1 MHVSV
6 FADLEG
12 AFGIWRMRQCR
23 TGTAEWQYGRECLT
37 ADVNAV
43 VQGAFDGGADRV
55 TVKDTHDTG
64 FNCIRPGLD
73 PRVQYVGGHYIRP
86 TFFGDLSDVDLVLYV
101 AIHAASGT
109 EGAFFPHTHYG
120 VFARFLLNGEP
131 IGEMDLYGGVLGEL
145 GVPIGFVSGEDVAVQ
160 QARQALPWVRAV
172 DVDKCEQTYVGNEG
186 APDVLREGRQ
196 RLTEAAA
203 AAVLAAST
211 MQPLVHEGPLRFETV
226 FRSEALARKFNTWDF
241 ERDGATVRFEAS
253 NMTEGFEALN
263 KLTFF
268 PRRIYPVRGVVLALA
283 RQVYSARSRYFVS
296 HPNREGAPDPC
307 RKD

>member
-64 FNCIRPGLD
+64 FNCIRAWLD
-73 PRVQYVGGHYIRP
+73 PRVRYVGGHYIRP
-86 TFFGDLSDVDLVLYV
+86 TFFGDLRDVDLVLYV

-120 VFARFLLNGEP
+120 VFSRFLLNGEP

-145 GVPIGFVSGEDVAVQ
+145 GIPIGFVSGEAVAVR
-160 QARQALPWVRAV
+160 QAREALPWVRAV
-172 DVDKCEQTYVGNEG
+172 EVAKRKQTYVGNE
-186 APDVLREGRQ
+186 AATEVLREGRR
-196 RLTEAAA
+196 RLTSEAAE
-203 AAVLAAST
+203 AVLSASN
-211 MQPLVHEGPLRFETV
+211 MQSLVHEGPLLFETI
-226 FRSEALARKFNTWDF
+226 FRSETLARRFNTWDF
-241 ERDGATVRFEAS
+241 ERDGASVRFEAP
-253 NMTEGFEALN
+253 NMTEGFKALN

-268 PRRIYPVRGVVLALA
+268 PRRIYPVRGVVLAMA
-283 RQVYSARSRYFVS
+283 RQVYSARSRYFA
-296 HPNREGAPDPC
+296 PRPDREGAPDPH
-307 RKD
+307 

>member
-1 MHVSV
+1 MHVSI

-43 VQGAFDGGADRV
+43 VRGAFEGGADRV

-64 FNCIRPGLD
+64 FNCIRARLD
-73 PRVQYVGGHYIRP
+73 PRARYVGGHHIRP
-86 TFFGDLSDVDLVLYV
+86 TFFGDLGDVDLVLYV

-120 VFARFLLNGEP
+120 VFGRFLLNGEP

-145 GVPIGFVSGEDVAVQ
+145 GIPIGFVSGEDVAVQ
-160 QARQALPWVRAV
+160 QARRALPWVRSV
-172 DVDKCEQTYVGNEG
+172 DVDKRKQTYVGNGDAEE
-186 APDVLREGRQ
+186 VLRGGRE
-196 RLTEAAA
+196 RLTSEAAA
-203 AAVLAAST
+203 AVRDFST
-211 MQPLVHEGPLRFETV
+211 MQPLVHEGPLHFETV
-226 FRSEALARKFNTWDF
+226 FRSEDLARKFNTWDF
-241 ERDGATVRFEAS
+241 ERDGAAVRFAAPT
-253 NMTEGFEALN
+253 MTEGFETLN

-268 PRRIYPVRGVVLALA
+268 PRRIYPVRGIVLG
-283 RQVYSARSRYFVS
+283 SARVLYSLESRFGAPR
-296 HPNREGAPDPC
+296 PNREGAPEPH
-307 RKD
+307 